1 MRIHFY
7 KARAGKLGDKVV
19 GIASIF
25 SHVELE
31 INGVKLYLERRKKWK

>member
-7 KARAGKLGDKVV
+7 KARNGKIGDKIV

-25 SHVELE
+25 SHVEL
-31 INGVKLYLERRKKWK
+31 